1 MPAQQIQLPVPD
13 KHALAHSQ
21 QLTDAI
27 REEIA
32 QQGGQIPFRDYMQL
46 ALYAPALGYYTAG
59 SRKLGAEGDFVTAP
73 EIAPLFSHCLAHT
86 IAPALRMLSEANI
99 LEIGA
104 GRGVMAAEI
113 LGYLSQ
119 TDQLPEHYYILELSG
134 ELRQR
139 QAQTIEQH
147 MPGCLS
153 RVVWLDE
160 LPDDLSAVVLGNELL
175 DAMPVN
181 IVSKHNDHWYE
192 CYVAWQNGGFVW
204 QRGDISDSRLSQ
216 RMQSMEEK
224 FGEAFEEG
232 YTTEINLLAED
243 WLQALGRSLSQGLVL
258 LIDYGFPCH
267 EFYHPQRGTGTL
279 MCHYRHYAHTDPFM
293 YPGLQDITAHVDF
306 TAMAE
311 AAYKSGFNIEGY
323 TNQGNF
329 LIGSGLTEMYQ
340 RQPAEELQPQMILAN
355 QIKKLTLPH
364 EMGELFKVIG
374 LSKQLNV
381 SLPGFML
388 RDLRN
393 SL

>member
-1 MPAQQIQLPVPD
+1 MQQPQLPVPD
-13 KHALAHSQ
+13 EHALAHSQ
-21 QLTDAI
+21 QVTELI
-27 REEIA
+27 GEEISR
-32 QQGGQIPFRDYMQL
+32 QGGQIPFREFMQL
-46 ALYAPALGYYTAG
+46 ALYAPGLGYYVAG
-59 SRKLGAEGDFVTAP
+59 SRKLGAAGDFVTAP
-73 EIAPLFSHCLAHT
+73 EIAPIFSHALAQA
-86 IAPALRMLSEANI
+86 IIPALQSLPVANI
-99 LEIGA
+99 LEVGA

-113 LGYLSQ
+113 LKHLSQ

-139 QAQTIEQH
+139 QAQAIEQRI
-147 MPGCLS
+147 PECVS

-160 LPDDLSAVVLGNELL
+160 LPNDLSAVVLGNELL
-175 DAMPVN
+175 DAMPVSM
-181 IVSKHNDHWYE
+181 VSKHKDTWHE
-192 CYVAWQNGGFVW
+192 KYVSWQDGRFVW
-204 QRGDISDSRLSQ
+204 QQGEVSDARLKE
-216 RMQSMEEK
+216 RMQAIEDK
-224 FGEAFEEG
+224 YGEPFADG

-243 WLQALGRSLSQGLVL
+243 WLQALGQSLAQGLVL

-267 EFYHPQRGTGTL
+267 EFYHPQRSMGTL
-279 MCHYRHYAHTDPFM
+279 MCHYRHHAHADPFL

-311 AAYKSGFNIEGY
+311 AAYQSGFSIEGY

-329 LIGSGLTEMYQ
+329 LMGSGLTELYQ
-340 RQPAEELQPQMILAN
+340 NEPAEELQAQMIMAN

-374 LSKQLNV
+374 LSKQLDV

-393 SL
+393 NL

>member
-1 MPAQQIQLPVPD
+1 MSVQPPQLPVPAED
-13 KHALAHSQ
+13 ALAHSQ
-21 QLTDAI
+21 QLSDLI
-27 REEIA
+27 REEMA
-32 QQGGQIPFRDYMQL
+32 RQGGRISFRDFMQL
-46 ALYAPALGYYTAG
+46 ALYAPGLGYYVAG

-73 EIAPLFSHCLAHT
+73 EISPIFSHCLAQA
-86 IAPALRMLSEANI
+86 IAPALQNLTETNI
-99 LEIGA
+99 LEVGA

-113 LGYLSQ
+113 LNHLSLL
-119 TDQLPEHYYILELSG
+119 DQLPERYYILELSG
-134 ELRQR
+134 ELRER
-139 QAQTIEQH
+139 QAKTIEKRI
-147 MPGCLS
+147 PDCLS

-160 LPDDLSAVVLGNELL
+160 LPNDLSAVVLGNEVL

-181 IVSKHNDHWYE
+181 MVSKHNDVWRE
-192 CYVAWQNGGFVW
+192 QYVTCQDSQFVW
-204 QRGDISDSRLSQ
+204 QQGELTDSRLAE
-216 RMQSMEEK
+216 RMQSIEEK
-224 FGEAFEEG
+224 FGEPFVDG

-243 WLQALGRSLSQGLVL
+243 WLQTLGQSLNQGLVL

-267 EFYHPQRGTGTL
+267 EFYHPQRSTGTL
-279 MCHYRHYAHTDPFM
+279 MCHYRHHAHADPFL

-311 AAYKSGFNIEGY
+311 AAYKSGFSIEGY

-329 LIGSGLTEMYQ
+329 LIGSGLTELCQ
-340 RQPAEELQPQMILAN
+340 NQPAEELQPQLILAN
-355 QIKKLTLPH
+355 QIKKLTMPH

-374 LSKQLNV
+374 LSKQLDV

>member
-1 MPAQQIQLPVPD
+1 MSTQQTQLPVPD
-13 KHALAHSQ
+13 EYALAHSQ
-21 QLTDAI
+21 QLTDVI
-27 REEIA
+27 REEMTR
-32 QQGGQIPFRDYMQL
+32 QGGSIVFRDFMQL
-46 ALYAPALGYYTAG
+46 ALYAPARGYYVAG
-59 SRKLGAEGDFVTAP
+59 SLKLGAEGDFVTAP
-73 EIAPLFSHCLAHT
+73 EIAPIFSHCLAQA
-86 IAPALRMLSEANI
+86 IVPVLRTLPEANI
-99 LEIGA
+99 LEVGA

-139 QAQTIEQH
+139 QAQTIEQFA
-147 MPGCLS
+147 PDCLS

-160 LPDDLSAVVLGNELL
+160 LPKDLSAVVLGNELL

-181 IVSKHNDHWYE
+181 IVKKHNDHWYE
-192 CYVAWQNGGFVW
+192 QYVTWQDDQFVW
-204 QRGDISDSRLSQ
+204 QRGDISDERLLQ
-216 RMQSMEEK
+216 RMQSI
-224 FGEAFEEG
+224 EAKLAEPFYDG
-232 YTTEINLLAED
+232 YTSEINLLAED
-243 WLQALGRSLSQGLVL
+243 WLQTLGASLRQGLVL
-258 LIDYGFPCH
+258 LIDYGFPSH
-267 EFYHPQRGTGTL
+267 EFYHPQRSTGTL
-279 MCHYRHYAHTDPFM
+279 MCHYRHHAHSDPFL

-311 AAYKSGFNIEGY
+311 AAYEAGFSIEGY

-329 LIGSGLTEMYQ
+329 LLGSGLTELCQ
-340 RQPAEELQPQMILAN
+340 SQATEELQPQMILAN

-374 LSKQLNV
+374 LSKQLDV